1 MKYDK
6 KLGISIDKSNYPVSV
21 VENDSFTQF
30 FEAQLLGNYKPVENF
45 NEACIF
51 MFVLVTFFDL
61 SYWMNS
67 NCCINLQN

>member
-1 MKYDK
+1 MIK
-6 KLGISIDKSNYPVSV
+6 KLGISIDKNNYPVSV

-51 MFVLVTFFDL
+51 RFVLVTFFDL